1 MESIFPGGRPIP
13 SKSYQFNDKLKLV
26 IKRAFSNTH
35 THTQNGNYLSDFK
48 HIPILKRGKSRFPL
62 K

>member
-35 THTQNGNYLSDFK
+35 THKMAIILALLSAYQFLNEEN
-48 HIPILKRGKSRFPL
+48 HGSL
-62 K
+62 

>member
-35 THTQNGNYLSDFK
+35 THTHKMAIILVLLSAYQFLNEEN
-48 HIPILKRGKSRFPL
+48 HGSL
-62 K
+62 